1 MCDDQPVTHRLRAVL
16 PALVG
21 LAAVSAALAGAGLVS
36 AEPADPSAP
45 VPTYPASV
53 PSSSAPVDP
62 ALADPA
68 LVAPTLVDP
77 ALVDP
82 AVVVPAPGEAAAL
95 PPRDPFVPYVPEI
108 QDQSYGAG
116 ASGGG
121 IFGTLKDLWQQV
133 QNPTLAP
140 DETARPGGAQR
151 PISAPVPP
159 LPPGYVSI
167 NLPGSESPDAPAD
180 AGPPVSGP
188 ALPPGYYPLDGPPP
202 PGYEYLTPAEAN
214 SAAATPSTPAA
225 PGS

>member
-1 MCDDQPVTHRLRAVL
+1 MCDDQLMTHRLRAVL
-16 PALVG
+16 AALVG
-21 LAAVSAALAGAGLVS
+21 LAAASAALVGAGLVA
-36 AEPADPSAP
+36 AEPTDPSAP
-45 VPTYPASV
+45 VPTYPVAA
-53 PSSSAPVDP
+53 PPSSAPVDP
-62 ALADPA
+62 ALAEA
-68 LVAPTLVDP
+68 VAVDP
-77 ALVDP
+77 ALAEAAAVDP
-82 AVVVPAPGEAAAL
+82 AVVAPMPGDPAAP

-108 QDQSYGAG
+108 QDQTYGAG

-121 IFGTLKDLWQQV
+121 IFGTLKELWQEV

-180 AGPPVSGP
+180 AGPPVSAP

-202 PGYEYLTPAEAN
+202 PGYEYLTPAESN
-214 SAAATPSTPAA
+214 SAATMPSTPAA

>member
-1 MCDDQPVTHRLRAVL
+1 MTHRLRAVL

-21 LAAVSAALAGAGLVS
+21 LAAASAALAGAGLVS

-45 VPTYPASV
+45 VPTYPAV
-53 PSSSAPVDP
+53 GDPAPVDP
-62 ALADPA
+62 AP
-68 LVAPTLVDP
+68 VDP
-77 ALVDP
+77 APVDP
-82 AVVVPAPGEAAAL
+82 APVDPAFVVPAVAASVPGGQAAP

-108 QDQSYGAG
+108 KDQSYGAG

-121 IFGTLKDLWQQV
+121 VFGTLKDLWQQV

-151 PISAPVPP
+151 PVSASVPP

-180 AGPPVSGP
+180 SGTPVSGP
-188 ALPPGYYPLDGPPP
+188 ALPPGYYSLDGPPP
-202 PGYEYLTPAEAN
+202 PGYEYLTPAG
-214 SAAATPSTPAA
+214 SSPTTTTPQTPAA

>member
-1 MCDDQPVTHRLRAVL
+1 MCDDQPVTYRLHAVL

-21 LAAVSAALAGAGLVS
+21 LAAAGAVLAGAGLVS

-45 VPTYPASV
+45 VPTYPA
-53 PSSSAPVDP
+53 PAPPSSAPVDP
-62 ALADPA
+62 A
-68 LVAPTLVDP
+68 VVDP
-77 ALVDP
+77 APVDP
-82 AVVVPAPGEAAAL
+82 AVAAPVPGEAAAL

-151 PISAPVPP
+151 PVTAPVPP

-214 SAAATPSTPAA
+214 SAATTPSTPTV

>member
-21 LAAVSAALAGAGLVS
+21 LAAASAALAGAGLVS

-53 PSSSAPVDP
+53 PSSSAP
-62 ALADPA
+62 
-68 LVAPTLVDP
+68 VDP

-133 QNPTLAP
+133 QNPALAP

>member
-1 MCDDQPVTHRLRAVL
+1 MCDDQPVTYRLRAVL
-16 PALVG
+16 PALGG
-21 LAAVSAALAGAGLVS
+21 LAAVSATLAGAGLVS

-53 PSSSAPVDP
+53 PSSSAP
-62 ALADPA
+62 
-68 LVAPTLVDP
+68 VDP